1 MMVQISK
8 GWLKLKYT
16 KEKNTPKF
24 FFIYPFPL
32 RVSGGVANAVVLTFE
47 CVRQR
52 PSVPLWLVTPKV
64 DKPERKLERNPSLRG

>member
-16 KEKNTPKF
+16 KKNTPEF
-24 FFIYPFPL
+24 FSFTPFPL
-32 RVSGGVANAVVLTFE
+32 RVSGGVTYAVVLTFE

>member
-16 KEKNTPKF
+16 RKKTLQNF
-24 FFIYPFPL
+24 FSFTSFPL
-32 RVSGGVANAVVLTFE
+32 RVSGGVAYAVVLSFE

-64 DKPERKLERNPSLRG
+64 DKPERKLERNPSLKG

>member
-1 MMVQISK
+1 MVQISK

-16 KEKNTPKF
+16 KKKNT
-24 FFIYPFPL
+24 PFPL
-32 RVSGGVANAVVLTFE
+32 RVNGGVAYAVVLTFE